1 MLFDIDGTLVTFKFD
16 VQGTR
21 RALIAELSRRGLD
34 VSGLSLT
41 SPTQQII
48 DSAKEQIESE
58 RTGVDFPSLKR
69 KLYSIL
75 DEFEV
80 KGSREVAVFPGTRET
95 LLYLRSRFARLAVLT
110 NSGRKAAYAV
120 LQRGRIFGCFDF
132 VLTREDVDTMKPSP
146 DGVLKAVQRFSLPK
160 EEIYYVGD
168 GILDIIAAKKAG
180 LRIVS
185 VATGIYSSGQL
196 RANGADFVI
205 PSLKQLPAL
214 LNL

>member
-1 MLFDIDGTLVTFKFD
+1 
-16 VQGTR
+16 
-21 RALIAELSRRGLD
+21 
-34 VSGLSLT
+34 
-41 SPTQQII
+41 
-48 DSAKEQIESE
+48 
-58 RTGVDFPSLKR
+58 
-69 KLYSIL
+69 
-75 DEFEV
+75 
-80 KGSREVAVFPGTRET
+80 
-95 LLYLRSRFARLAVLT
+95 
-110 NSGRKAAYAV
+110 
-120 LQRGRIFGCFDF
+120 
-132 VLTREDVDTMKPSP
+132 MKPSP